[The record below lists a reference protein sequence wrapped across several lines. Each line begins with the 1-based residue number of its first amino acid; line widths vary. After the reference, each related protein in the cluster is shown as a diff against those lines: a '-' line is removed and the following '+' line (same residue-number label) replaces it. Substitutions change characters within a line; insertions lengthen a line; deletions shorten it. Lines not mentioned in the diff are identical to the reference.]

1 MWANRAFLLLM
12 VIMPAASTSATDDLK
27 IDRWELT
34 NTKFYDDLSAAAPAG
49 QKLYRL
55 KRAAAADEGA
65 ERCVKEWQ
73 ESTAK
78 RKPLGAFCQALFSEI
93 APTFRIVLHTGE
105 TDAVVLQDINI
116 EVKNATVLKSGHGF
130 FADEAYYDLFIKAAP
145 GQTSSKLR
153 QPLKFTTLGSVDLRL
168 GFDLTPLGPDTPS
181 AAIEFI
187 LTFDVEGKSGSVSAQ
202 TGLIRIEL

>member
-1 MWANRAFLLLM
+1 MWANRILLLLI
-12 VIMPAASTSATDDLK
+12 VIIPAASTAPADDLK

-34 NTKFYDDLSAAAPAG
+34 NTKFYDDLSAAAPVG

-73 ESTAK
+73 ESTVKKKA
-78 RKPLGAFCQALFSEI
+78 LGPFCQALFAEI
-93 APTFRIVLHTGE
+93 APTFRIVLHSEATE
-105 TDAVVLQDINI
+105 AVVLQDINI
-116 EVKNATVLKSGHGF
+116 EVRSASVLKNGHGF

-145 GQTSSKLR
+145 GQSSSKMR

-168 GFDLTPLGPDTPS
+168 GFDLSPLGPATPA

-187 LTFDVEGKSGSVSAQ
+187 LTFNVEGKNGTEAVK
-202 TGLIRIEL
+202 TGLIRIEI